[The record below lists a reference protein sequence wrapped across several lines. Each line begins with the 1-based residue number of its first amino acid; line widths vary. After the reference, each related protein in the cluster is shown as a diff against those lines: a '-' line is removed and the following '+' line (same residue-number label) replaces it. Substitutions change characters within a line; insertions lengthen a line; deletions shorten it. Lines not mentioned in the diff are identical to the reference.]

1 MSGRPAATTATAVV
15 PLKALELAKGRL
27 ADELP
32 PERRR
37 ELVRWMF
44 ARTVAACRAAR
55 AVDSVLAVVGDD
67 EGAALAAEHGAV
79 VVRDDG
85 GGLQAALALADA
97 ATRDAAATLVVAA
110 DVPLVTGADLD
121 RVWAAAAPADAP
133 AVVVAP
139 TSDGGTGALLRRPPG
154 VIPTA
159 FGPDS
164 AAAHLALAARAG
176 VRAVSVDVPALA
188 LDVDTPH
195 SLRLVASALAD
206 YRRG

>member
-1 MSGRPAATTATAVV
+1 MSGVAATPTTIAVV
-15 PLKALELAKGRL
+15 PLKALAAAKGRL
-27 ADELP
+27 AQELD

-44 ARTVAACRAAR
+44 SRTIAACCDAAAIAR
-55 AVDSVLAVVGDD
+55 VLAVVGDD
-67 EGAALAAEHGAV
+67 EGAALAAEHGAEV
-79 VVRDDG
+79 LRDSG
-85 GGLQAALALADA
+85 GGLQEALALADA
-97 ATRDAAATLVVAA
+97 ATRDAAATMVVAA

-121 RVWAAAAPADAP
+121 RVWAAGGDAADA

-159 FGPDS
+159 FGPGS

-206 YRRG
+206 YHRG